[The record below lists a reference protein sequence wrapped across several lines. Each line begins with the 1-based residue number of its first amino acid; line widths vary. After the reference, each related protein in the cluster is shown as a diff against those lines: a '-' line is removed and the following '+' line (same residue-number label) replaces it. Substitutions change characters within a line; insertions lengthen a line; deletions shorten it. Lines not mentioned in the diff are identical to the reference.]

1 MKCGPILLTLV
12 GIALPLSASAQ
23 DAQFSVYGTLL
34 PFLDN
39 FRTTGATAPGLSPET
54 GGASQVIASDYTGEN
69 LPNRFRV
76 TSGTSNIG
84 FRGELRFNESIKAW
98 FQVENMVNPDGDQS
112 VYAAPWASRNSA
124 VGLAGQFGTLFIGQ
138 WETPYYYAAVFVGPT
153 RGLNPFDNAVT
164 GNPGFNIPIVTT
176 QGGRATSR
184 ADATFIRRQGN
195 SIQYWTPTWHGLSAR
210 FMAGLNESRSRA
222 SATEPGTNPWILS
235 ALASYDIGPLSVRY
249 AYQTQLDYFGLSWL
263 GGSPGVT
270 LTNPSSRDDGHE
282 IVAWVKLPTGT
293 RLAGIAEHLTYR
305 TDEMTAGLVNSYQ
318 RNAIL
323 GAVQQRIG
331 AHTLWG
337 SFGYAQAGQCTMAG
351 GTPCTTN
358 GLDGRQWSVGYT
370 YSPSKTVDIY
380 ASVYELANGRSGTHA
395 FFPPVVP
402 IAPGSTTSAAGVGIL
417 YIFDFTTQ
425 IGGPKP
431 PPAAPAAPPEQPA
444 APPAQPPAPP
454 PETSQPPPP
463 APPT

>member
-1 MKCGPILLTLV
+1 MKCGALLLTLV

-84 FRGELRFNESIKAW
+84 FRGELRFNEHIKAW
-98 FQVENMVNPDGDQS
+98 FQVESMVNPDGDQS

-124 VGLAGQFGTLFIGQ
+124 VGLAGDFGTIFIGQ

-210 FMAGLNESRSRA
+210 LAAGLNESRTRA
-222 SATEPGTNPWILS
+222 NATEPGTNPWILS
-235 ALASYDIGPLSVRY
+235 ALASYDVGPLSVRY
-249 AYQTQLDYFGLSWL
+249 AYQMHLDYFGLSWL

-293 RLAGIAEHLTYR
+293 RVAGIAERLTYR

-318 RNAIL
+318 RDAIL

-331 AHTLWG
+331 PHTLWG
-337 SFGYAQAGQCTMAG
+337 SIGFAQAGRCTMAG
-351 GTPCTTN
+351 GGPCTTN

-370 YSPSKTVDIY
+370 FSPAKNVDIY
-380 ASVYELANGRSGTHA
+380 ASVYELANGRSGSHA

-402 IAPGSTTSAAGVGIL
+402 IAPGSTTRAAGVGIL

-425 IGGPKP
+425 IGGHKP
-431 PPAAPAAPPEQPA
+431 PPEVLPAAPAAAPEQPA
-444 APPAQPPAPP
+444 AAPPAEAPAPAA
-454 PETSQPPPP
+454 P
-463 APPT
+463 APEPE

>member
-1 MKCGPILLTLV
+1 MKCGPLLLTLV

-69 LPNRFRV
+69 LPNRFRI

-84 FRGELRFNESIKAW
+84 FRGELRFNERIKAW
-98 FQVENMVNPDGDQS
+98 FQVESMVNPDGDQS

-210 FMAGLNESRSRA
+210 LAAGLNESRTRA
-222 SATEPGTNPWILS
+222 SATEPGTNPWIFS
-235 ALASYDIGPLSVRY
+235 ALASYDVGPLSIRY
-249 AYQTQLDYFGLSWL
+249 AYQMHLDYFGLSWL

-293 RLAGIAEHLTYR
+293 RLAAIAERLTYR

-318 RNAIL
+318 RDAIL

-337 SFGYAQAGQCTMAG
+337 SLGFAQAGRCTMAG
-351 GTPCTTN
+351 GAPCATN
-358 GLDGRQWSVGYT
+358 GLDGRQWSVGYS
-370 YSPSKTVDIY
+370 YSPAKTVDIY

-402 IAPGSTTSAAGVGIL
+402 IAPGSTTRAAGVGIL
-417 YIFDFTTQ
+417 YVFDFTTQ
-425 IGGPKP
+425 IGGPKLP
-431 PPAAPAAPPEQPA
+431 PTAPAAPPEQPA

-454 PETSQPPPP
+454 PGASQPPPP
-463 APPT
+463 APPA

>member
-1 MKCGPILLTLV
+1 MKCGAILLTLV

-39 FRTTGATAPGLSPET
+39 FRTFGATAPGLSPET
-54 GGASQVIASDYTGEN
+54 GGASQVIAADYTGEN

-84 FRGELRFNESIKAW
+84 FRGELRFTESIKAW
-98 FQVENMVNPDGDQS
+98 FQVESMVNPDGDQS

-124 VGLAGQFGTLFIGQ
+124 VGLAGPFGTLFIGQ

-210 FMAGLNESRSRA
+210 LAAGLNESRTRA

-235 ALASYDIGPLSVRY
+235 ALASYDVGPLSVRY
-249 AYQTQLDYFGLSWL
+249 AYQMHLDYFGLSWL
-263 GGSPGVT
+263 GGSSGVT

-293 RLAGIAEHLTYR
+293 RVAGIAERLTYR

-318 RNAIL
+318 RDAIM
-323 GAVQQRIG
+323 GAFQQRIG
-331 AHTLWG
+331 EHTLWG
-337 SFGYAQAGQCTMAG
+337 SIGLAQAGRCTMAG
-351 GTPCTTN
+351 GAPCTTN

-370 YSPSKTVDIY
+370 YSPAKTVDIY

-402 IAPGSTTSAAGVGIL
+402 IAPGSTTRAAGVGIL
-417 YIFDFTTQ
+417 YIFDFTTH

-431 PPAAPAAPPEQPA
+431 PPEVLPAAPAAAPEPPAA
-444 APPAQPPAPP
+444 APPAEAPAPAA
-454 PETSQPPPP
+454 P
-463 APPT
+463 APEPE

>member
-1 MKCGPILLTLV
+1 MRRSAIFLTVAGL
-12 GIALPLSASAQ
+12 ALPLSASAQ

-34 PFLDN
+34 PFVDN
-39 FRTTGATAPGLSPET
+39 FHTTGATAPGLTPQT
-54 GGASQVIASDYTGEN
+54 GGASQVIAADYTGED

-84 FRGELRFNESIKAW
+84 FRGELAYNEHLKAW
-98 FQVENMVNPDGDQS
+98 FQVECATNPDGDIS

-124 VGLAGQFGTLFIGQ
+124 VGLKGDWGTLFWGQ
-138 WETPYYYAAVFVGPT
+138 WDTPYYYAAVFVGPL

-164 GNPGFNIPIVTT
+164 GNPGFNVPVVTT
-176 QGGRATSR
+176 QGGRATGR
-184 ADATFIRRQGN
+184 FDAVFIRRQGN
-195 SIQYWTPTWHGLSAR
+195 SAQYWTPTWRGLSAR
-210 FMAGLNESRSRA
+210 LMVGLNESRTRA

-235 ALASYDIGPLSVRY
+235 ALASYDFGPLSVRY
-249 AYQTQLDYFGLSWL
+249 AYQMHLDYFGLSWL

-270 LTNPSSRDDGHE
+270 FTNPSSRDDGHE

-293 RLAGIAEHLTYR
+293 RVAGIAERLTYR

-318 RNAIL
+318 RDAIL

-337 SFGYAQAGQCTMAG
+337 SIGFAQQGRCTMAG
-351 GTPCTTN
+351 GAPCSTS

-370 YSPSKTVDIY
+370 YSPAKTVDIY
-380 ASVYELANGRSGTHA
+380 AAFYELANGRSGSHA
-395 FFPPVVP
+395 TFPPVAS
-402 IAPGSTTSAAGVGIL
+402 IAPGSTTRGGGVGIL
-417 YIFDFTTQ
+417 YMFDFTTQ

-431 PPAAPAAPPEQPA
+431 PPAAPATPPEQPA

-454 PETSQPPPP
+454 PGDSQPPPP